1 MKIQGIHC
9 GQHVVSEH
17 WRENSEAGEI
27 SKARLGYV
35 LGIIQWIYVGVSNQK
50 KKISHLGD
58 IMYSGYILKLFLKEG
73 EWTWGRAQ
81 VRVEIEGPGFEI
93 LIFNV

>member
-1 MKIQGIHC
+1 MLESLTK
-9 GQHVVSEH
+9 
-17 WRENSEAGEI
+17 
-27 SKARLGYV
+27 
-35 LGIIQWIYVGVSNQK
+35 K